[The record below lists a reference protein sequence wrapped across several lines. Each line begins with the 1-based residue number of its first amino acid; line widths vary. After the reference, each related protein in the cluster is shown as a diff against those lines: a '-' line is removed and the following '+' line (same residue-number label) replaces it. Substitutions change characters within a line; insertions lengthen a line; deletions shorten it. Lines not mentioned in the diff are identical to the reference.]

1 MKTVIKIAKLAT
13 ILFACATLVAC
24 DDVRVYGSVGYS
36 SYNGYGGS
44 PYYGYGGSPYYGG
57 GGYRTTVGVGG
68 RIY

>member
-1 MKTVIKIAKLAT
+1 MKMIIKITKPAA
-13 ILFACATLVAC
+13 ILIACVLLGAC

-44 PYYGYGGSPYYGG
+44 PYYGGG
-57 GGYRTTVGVGG
+57 GGYRTSVGIGG

>member
-1 MKTVIKIAKLAT
+1 MKIIIKITKLSA
-13 ILFACATLVAC
+13 ILIACALLGAC

-44 PYYGYGGSPYYGG
+44 PYYGGG
-57 GGYRTTVGVGG
+57 GGYRTSVGIGG

>member
-1 MKTVIKIAKLAT
+1 MKMIIRIAKLTT

-24 DDVRVYGSVGYS
+24 DDVKVYGSVGYS

-44 PYYGYGGSPYYGG
+44 PYYGGG
-57 GGYRTTVGVGG
+57 GGYRTTVGMSG

>member
-1 MKTVIKIAKLAT
+1 MKMTFKLAKLT
-13 ILFACATLVAC
+13 LLLVVFASLAGC

-44 PYYGYGGSPYYGG
+44 PYYGG
-57 GGYRTTVGVGG
+57 GGYRTSVGIGG

>member
-1 MKTVIKIAKLAT
+1 MKKVFKLAKLT
-13 ILFACATLVAC
+13 VVLVACASLAGC

-44 PYYGYGGSPYYGG
+44 PYYGGG